1 MSAEVRPFR
10 VETPEEAL
18 EDLRDR
24 LARTRWPEAET
35 VGDWSQGVPI
45 AYAKELCEYWL
56 HKYDW
61 RATEARLNSFP
72 QYRTD
77 FDGLGIHFIHVR
89 SKHENAMPLL
99 ITHGWPGSVVEQLDI
114 IDALADPDDP
124 ADAFHVVVPSL
135 PGYGFSERPVTTG
148 WDIPRIADTWAEL
161 MTRLGYDRFAA
172 HGGDWGSYTTATLAI
187 RHPERLTGIHLT
199 MPVAPKPEE
208 PVELDEADQARL
220 GVAYAMW
227 KGGSGYAAIQS
238 TRPQTLGYGLADS
251 PAAQAAWVAEKFWE
265 WADHDGDLDR
275 AIPRDRLLD
284 SITGHWL
291 AGTGASSA
299 RLYWESY
306 QKVPTDQVHVPT
318 GCSIFPKNSWV
329 PRAWCEKRFTDL
341 RYWRDL
347 DEGGHFPAIEQP
359 GVLIDELREFFR
371 GLR

>member
-18 EDLRDR
+18 QDLRDR

-35 VGDWSQGVPI
+35 VGDWSQGVPLS
-45 AYAKELCEYWL
+45 YAKELCEYWL

-89 SKHENAMPLL
+89 SKHEHALPLL
-99 ITHGWPGSVVEQLDI
+99 ITHGWPGSVVEQLDV

-148 WDIPRIADTWAEL
+148 WDIPKIADTWAEL

-220 GVAYAMW
+220 GVAYSMW
-227 KGGSGYAAIQS
+227 KNGSGYAAIQS

-265 WADHDGDLDR
+265 WADHDGDLDQ

-284 SITGHWL
+284 SVTGHWL

-306 QKVPTDQVHVPT
+306 QKVPVDQVHVPT

-347 DEGGHFPAIEQP
+347 AEGGHFPAVEQP